1 MSIRPTSLA
10 VATLVLLAGT
20 LAAPAQALTITRGFS
35 GLWLDPATPARA
47 FSAEVVQTAAGREL
61 HAFWFSPD
69 ASGRPQWVRAK
80 GAVRGDRAVLDAVAA
95 GSTTPWGKLTVA
107 FTDCSKGTVAF
118 APLDARLPQGR
129 STIVRATPTSPGACT
144 GGISD
149 DRTVANDDRII
160 EFLDNTGVVRIA
172 SGKVRFEERGD
183 RTDFKVEAEDL
194 PLGDYA
200 LRVGGVERALIEVR
214 TAATGTEGEV
224 EFRSPVEP
232 GKILL
237 DFDPRGAVVEVA
249 QGNTVFLRT
258 KFGTGDGASDDPGS
272 LPGGSIAFYEM
283 QVETSNDG
291 PELHAKLEE
300 RPNRADFSVEL
311 EDVPAGSYA
320 LDVGGV
326 ERGTID
332 VVAVTRGTEGE
343 IEFRDP
349 PEAGHFLLDF
359 DPRGEIVRVRR
370 GGTVVIS
377 GLFPNAPTG
386 GSDDDDGDDNGG
398 GGNDD
403 PPGDD
408 NGGGSDDPPG
418 DDNGGHGG
426 DDDDDHGG
434 HGGGDDDDDDDDHGG
449 HGRH

>member
-1 MSIRPTSLA
+1 MLE
-10 VATLVLLAGT
+10 
-20 LAAPAQALTITRGFS
+20 QM
-35 GLWLDPATPARA
+35 RA
-47 FSAEVVQTAAGREL
+47 S
-61 HAFWFSPD
+61 S
-69 ASGRPQWVRAK
+69 
-80 GAVRGDRAVLDAVAA
+80 
-95 GSTTPWGKLTVA
+95 
-107 FTDCSKGTVAF
+107 
-118 APLDARLPQGR
+118 DAR
-129 STIVRATPTSPGACT
+129 
-144 GGISD
+144 
-149 DRTVANDDRII
+149 
-160 EFLDNTGVVRIA
+160 
-172 SGKVRFEERGD
+172 
-183 RTDFKVEAEDL
+183 EAEL
-194 PLGDYA
+194 
-200 LRVGGVERALIEVR
+200 
-214 TAATGTEGEV
+214 
-224 EFRSPVEP
+224 
-232 GKILL
+232 
-237 DFDPRGAVVEVA
+237 
-249 QGNTVFLRT
+249 N
-258 KFGTGDGASDDPGS
+258 
-272 LPGGSIAFYEM
+272 
-283 QVETSNDG
+283 
-291 PELHAKLEE
+291 AKLEE

-408 NGGGSDDPPG
+408 NGGGGNDDPPG
-418 DDNGGHGG
+418 DDHGGHGG
-426 DDDDDHGG
+426 DDDDDDDDHGG
-434 HGGGDDDDDDDDHGG
+434 HGGGDDDDDHGG